1 MSKDKLLFII
11 GSIMVMF
18 SPMIV
23 VIAVWCATF
32 GSFDLM
38 NAFVHANIDSNGS
51 PTGTYHPDEAG
62 LAFSGLMFIV
72 GICMLFTALASDD

>member
-72 GICMLFTALASDD
+72 GICMLFTALTSDD

>member
-1 MSKDKLLFII
+1 MSKDKLLFVI
-11 GSIMVMF
+11 GSVLIMF

-23 VIAVWCATF
+23 TIFVWCVTF
-32 GSFDLM
+32 GSFELM
-38 NAFVHANIDSNGS
+38 NAFVHANIDEAGV

-72 GICMLFTALASDD
+72 GILMLFTALGSDD